1 MSEQEATVSAAELA
15 ERLVGAFGKPTEI
28 IALLQPDAEWHL
40 HVGSQAPSGS
50 YTGHDAIEVVMRRV
64 FGEIYEPSS
73 VRVTIHDA
81 FGAADR
87 AVVRFR
93 LQARTV
99 WCTQYTNEYV
109 LIARTSGDRIAE
121 VWEYMDGIAANE
133 QLAGSAASD

>member
-1 MSEQEATVSAAELA
+1 MSAVELVA
-15 ERLVGAFGKPTEI
+15 RLVGALGRPNEI
-28 IALLQPDAEWHL
+28 VALLKPDAEWHL
-40 HVGSQAPSGS
+40 HLGSQAPSGTHS
-50 YTGHDAIEVVMRRV
+50 GLDAIETLVRRV

-87 AVVRFR
+87 AAVRFR
-93 LQARTV
+93 LEARTV
-99 WCTQYTNEYV
+99 WCTQYANEYA

-133 QLAGSAASD
+133 QLAGSVASD